1 MTIRQKCGG
10 VSANHIRVTIHL
22 SYTGIRDEEVCLTLV
37 ATKMTSKRRVRIAS
51 GLTKKQQ
58 AIADRE
64 VELVQ
69 LAKSLVQ
76 EQGFAN
82 LTMDKLT
89 AASPYSKG
97 TIYNHFC
104 SKEDVILALCIHS
117 LKSEAVFL
125 SVRQILMATR
135 VKRSLQCMLGIVFT
149 PVWNPYCRLALLSPK
164 LLG

>member
-1 MTIRQKCGG
+1 MFNFRCKKYSKQDGCR
-10 VSANHIRVTIHL
+10 VS
-22 SYTGIRDEEVCLTLV
+22 
-37 ATKMTSKRRVRIAS
+37 S

-64 VELVQ
+64 IELIQ

-89 AASPYSKG
+89 ASSPYSKG

-117 LKSEAVFL
+117 LKSEAIFFE
-125 SVRQILMATR
+125 RTANLMAIPE
-135 VKRSLQCMLGIVFT
+135 KKSLRCM
-149 PVWNPYCRLALLSPK
+149 
-164 LLG
+164 

>member
-1 MTIRQKCGG
+1 MFNFGCKKNDKQEGC
-10 VSANHIRVTIHL
+10 RV
-22 SYTGIRDEEVCLTLV
+22 V
-37 ATKMTSKRRVRIAS
+37 S

-64 VELVQ
+64 VELIQ

-97 TIYNHFC
+97 TIYN
-104 SKEDVILALCIHS
+104 
-117 LKSEAVFL
+117 
-125 SVRQILMATR
+125 
-135 VKRSLQCMLGIVFT
+135 
-149 PVWNPYCRLALLSPK
+149 
-164 LLG
+164 

>member
-1 MTIRQKCGG
+1 MFNFGCKKNDKQEGC
-10 VSANHIRVTIHL
+10 RV
-22 SYTGIRDEEVCLTLV
+22 
-37 ATKMTSKRRVRIAS
+37 AS

-89 AASPYSKG
+89 AASSYSKG
-97 TIYNHFC
+97 TIYNHFVA
-104 SKEDVILALCIHS
+104 KKTLS
-117 LKSEAVFL
+117 LPFVS
-125 SVRQILMATR
+125 TH
-135 VKRSLQCMLGIVFT
+135 
-149 PVWNPYCRLALLSPK
+149 
-164 LLG
+164 